1 MTHAR
6 TGLTFKKSRNSP
18 ETMPAAGTHP
28 AQHLSIAFPLR
39 MPRGLLLKTGEL
51 DAYLTVIAIM
61 ARTPRGSWHGH
72 PLFGFQELFA
82 QVSKERLTPAQRN
95 EMTRN
100 AATEINLVLADLGLT
115 RYSVDSIASESSGE
129 GMEGGTMAWRS
140 RPSIDV
146 PEINVMLR
154 ERGGVR
160 AQGYAI

>member
-1 MTHAR
+1 MQ
-6 TGLTFKKSRNSP
+6 TG
-18 ETMPAAGTHP
+18 GTHP

-100 AATEINLVLADLGLT
+100 VATEINLVLADLGLT
-115 RYSVDSIASESSGE
+115 GYSVDSIVSESSGE
-129 GMEGGTMAWRS
+129 GMEGGTTAPRA

-146 PEINVMLR
+146 PEMVVMLR